1 MLNEFSYSC
10 WSYEQC
16 SMQFFH
22 KHFSNL
28 IHHRNICAIL
38 IKYSGLVTKYVNKVL
53 LGFPSSRLSELL
65 SSFKLMVI
73 FVPLTNLLVLC
84 ISLQESSICDFSSI
98 PVSGFS
104 SLSVY
109 TPLFNTIFLPV
120 LRKNSIDLCN
130 KI

>member
-1 MLNEFSYSC
+1 MILLFWSVMARVREVTVSFLSFSYCGDWGS
-10 WSYEQC
+10 
-16 SMQFFH
+16 
-22 KHFSNL
+22 KPV
-28 IHHRNICAIL
+28 
-38 IKYSGLVTKYVNKVL
+38 KYSGLVTKYANKVL

-84 ISLQESSICDFSSI
+84 ISLRESSICDFSSVPI
-98 PVSGFS
+98 REFS

-120 LRKNSIDLCN
+120 LRKIL
-130 KI
+130 